1 MNSLRP
7 SFLLRQRFS
16 MIGGQCMA
24 KGISLLQDA
33 GIVIL
38 DVDSTLIR
46 KEGIDAL
53 ADYLGKTNEIRALK
67 NRYVLY
73 DDSFIIELLTKRF
86 LMKSLQKIP

>member
-1 MNSLRP
+1 
-7 SFLLRQRFS
+7 
-16 MIGGQCMA
+16 MA

-67 NRYVLY
+67 NRYVFD
-73 DDSFIIELLTKRF
+73 DDSFIIVLLIKRF
-86 LMKSLQKIP
+86 LMKISQRIAWIYYDQQKQSVNRL